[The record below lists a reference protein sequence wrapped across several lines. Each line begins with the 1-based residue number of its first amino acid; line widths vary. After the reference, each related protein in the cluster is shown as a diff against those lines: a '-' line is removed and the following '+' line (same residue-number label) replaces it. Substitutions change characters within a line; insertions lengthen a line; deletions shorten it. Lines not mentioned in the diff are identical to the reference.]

1 MEAVMR
7 VSNSGEPAV
16 RYQLAI
22 LAAAAVLSCA
32 SAWSEPQPNGA
43 AGSGG
48 ESAVWVPKE
57 LDFTYTG
64 FTTRYTCDGLK
75 DKMRKVLFKLGAS
88 RDLQVRAFGCIQVGG
103 QPATFSGVRIKMN
116 VLQPGGARA
125 GQTVPAQ
132 WKLVDMTSPDPVD
145 AAADCDLIEQIKEK
159 VLPLFATRNVD
170 YAARCE
176 KHKLLVGATRL
187 KAEVLV
193 ADQSAVDTAAR

>member
-1 MEAVMR
+1 MQFT
-7 VSNSGEPAV
+7 NSGEPAV
-16 RYQLAI
+16 RYQFAI
-22 LAAAAVLSCA
+22 LAAAAVLTCA
-32 SAWSEPQPNGA
+32 CAWAEPQPMGA
-43 AGSGG
+43 AGSGS

-64 FTTRYTCDGLK
+64 FTTKYTCDGLK

-88 RDLQVRAFGCIQVGG
+88 RDLQVRAFGCLQIGG
-103 QPATFSGVRIKMN
+103 QAVPFSGVRIKMN
-116 VLQPGGARA
+116 VLQPGVTQA

-132 WKLVDMTSPDPVD
+132 WKLVDVASPDPVD

-159 VLPLFATRNVD
+159 VLPLFATRHVD
-170 YAARCE
+170 YAATCE

>member
-1 MEAVMR
+1 MR
-7 VSNSGEPAV
+7 FSHPGKLAV
-16 RYQLAI
+16 RCRLAI
-22 LAAAAVLSCA
+22 LAAAAVLTCA
-32 SAWSEPQPNGA
+32 AVWAAPQPDGV

-48 ESAVWVPKE
+48 ESAVWVPKA

-64 FTTRYTCDGLK
+64 FTTKYTCDGLK

-88 RDLQVRAFGCIQVGG
+88 RDLQVRSFGCLNIGG
-103 QPATFSGVRIKMN
+103 QPASFSGVSIKMN
-116 VLQPGGARA
+116 VLQPGGAQA
-125 GQTVPAQ
+125 GATVPAQ
-132 WKLVDMTSPDPVD
+132 WKLVDVTSPDPVD

-170 YAARCE
+170 YAAICE